1 MKRKKA
7 LYLGAGIVGILLI
20 ILGVY
25 IFNLGVNEMLGGLCF
40 GIGGACAALGIGSF
54 IKTLLVSDTKSKD
67 IEELYSIEKNDERN
81 IRIREKSGYLTAQIM
96 NYILCGFVLYLGF
109 MKAPLEYLLPAV
121 GLIVFELLLIIILS
135 NHYSKTI

>member
-1 MKRKKA
+1 MKRKKV

-109 MKAPLEYLLPAV
+109 MKS
-121 GLIVFELLLIIILS
+121 G
-135 NHYSKTI
+135 